1 MAKRKKKK
9 VVKKKSRA
17 TVKTTNKE
25 NSTITFE
32 IDKDLMVTIHSKI
45 NKNIVTS
52 LIDKG
57 YVKAVDAENEALI
70 QVAFVLLANEISD
83 QLLNDLT
90 GLANETH

>member
-83 QLLNDLT
+83 QLLNYLT
-90 GLANETH
+90 GLANETP